1 MIIQLFIK
9 GGPIMWPILILSVI
23 TFAVVIERILF
34 LFAEKSKRQP
44 KVVDAIFHAVEEG
57 DLDRAAQTGAG
68 STDLV
73 ARTLTYG
80 LEHRR
85 SSLANAL
92 VQQASRELDQYS
104 RGLTVMD
111 TAITLGPLLGL
122 LGTVIGMMRSFG
134 VVTGDLAAQ
143 QQVITGGI
151 AESLIAVAFGLGVAI
166 VAVIPYNYLNRRV
179 ERVRR
184 ELEDASNHLE
194 LVILKN
200 PESRI
205 QNSE

>member
-1 MIIQLFIK
+1 
-9 GGPIMWPILILSVI
+9 MWPILILSLI

-34 LFAEKSKRQP
+34 VVAEMSRRQP
-44 KVVDAIFHAVEEG
+44 KTVDAIFHAVEEG
-57 DLDRAAQTGAG
+57 NLDSAVEVGHG
-68 STDLV
+68 SPDLV

-80 LEHRR
+80 LEHRY

-92 VQQASRELDQYS
+92 VQQASRELDRYS
-104 RGLTVMD
+104 RGLVVMD

-122 LGTVIGMMRSFG
+122 LGTVVGMMRSFG
-134 VVTGDLAAQ
+134 VITGDLAAQ
-143 QQVITGGI
+143 QHVITGGI

-166 VAVIPYNYLNRRV
+166 IAVVPYNYFTFRV
-179 ERVRR
+179 ERIRR

-200 PESRI
+200 PESGI
-205 QNSE
+205 PHSA

>member
-23 TFAVVIERILF
+23 TFAVVIERVLF
-34 LFAEKSKRQP
+34 LIAEKSKRQP

-57 DLDRAAQTGAG
+57 NLDQATEVGRE

-73 ARTLTYG
+73 AKTLTYG
-80 LEHRR
+80 LEHRK

-92 VQQASRELDQYS
+92 VQQASRELDQYT

-122 LGTVIGMMRSFG
+122 LGTVLGMMRSFG

-166 VAVIPYNYLNRRV
+166 VAVIPYNFLNRRV

-194 LVILKN
+194 LMLQKN
-200 PESRI
+200 
-205 QNSE
+205 